1 MRMKSKNSKTTGN
14 IAELLYGQIRKY
26 PRRVA
31 LRIPLEWNDTA
42 VTRYESMTFGDMG
55 KRIAAY
61 RGGLTKAGFRAGDRV
76 IIMIPPCVELYC
88 IAMALLA
95 SGMVPVMADPGMGFG
110 NMLTAFDDS
119 KARAIISIAKFCRL
133 RYLVPRLWKYR
144 CYSVDGGGPG
154 IRPASLLLDEGAEE
168 AAVYPCGGD
177 YHGIIT
183 FTSGSTGRPKGAD
196 RTHGSLVS
204 QHRAIRKSWPDTP
217 RDIDMTCFPVVVLHN
232 LSCGMPSVLA
242 ATDYNSVASV
252 NPAVI
257 LSQIEEF
264 RPTRLSSAP
273 AFMGSVADYIIGQGR
288 PAASL
293 RSVAVGGA
301 PVPDTLCRKLRQ
313 AFPRADARVVYGST
327 EAEPISSVPVEEVLE
342 SEGSGFLVGKPYPF
356 TEVKIVSLPGDPG
369 SITDKTLGPYAVK
382 AGEIGEI
389 IVSGDHVLKGY
400 VENPEADR
408 ENKIPRD
415 SGVWHRTGDT
425 GYFDRRGRI
434 WLTGRSRDAVRHNGR
449 IIQPYLLERQADAV
463 AGVSRSAL
471 VGLDGRGPVLAVVLG
486 KTADPRAV
494 LNALHEKLMSAGFA
508 DITVR
513 TVPRIPVDRRH
524 NSKIDRIALAKEL
537 S

>member
-1 MRMKSKNSKTTGN
+1 MQNKNRKSTGN
-14 IAELLYGQIRKY
+14 IAELLYGQIKKY

-31 LRIPLEWNDTA
+31 LRIPLEWNDAA
-42 VTRYESMTFGDMG
+42 VTRYESITFGDMG
-55 KRIAAY
+55 RRIAAY
-61 RGGLTKAGFRAGDRV
+61 RGGLMKAGFRSGDRI
-76 IIMIPPCVELYC
+76 IIMIPPRVELYC
-88 IAMALLA
+88 IVMALLA

-110 NMLTAFDDS
+110 NMLTAFEDS

-154 IRPASLLLDEGAEE
+154 IRPVSLLLDDGAEE
-168 AAVYPCGGD
+168 ADIFPCAGD
-177 YHGIIT
+177 HHGIIT

-217 RDIDMTCFPVVVLHN
+217 RDTDMTCFPVVVLHN

-242 ATDYNSVASV
+242 ATDYSSVAAV

-257 LSQIEEF
+257 MSQIEEF
-264 RPTRLSSAP
+264 RPTRLSGAP
-273 AFMGSVADYIIGQGR
+273 AFMNAVADHIIALGK
-288 PAASL
+288 PSTSL

-301 PVPDTLCRKLRQ
+301 PVPDSLCRKLRQ

-327 EAEPISSVPVEEVLE
+327 EAEPISSVPVDEVLE
-342 SEGSGFLVGKPYPF
+342 SEGSGFLVGRPYPF
-356 TEVKIVSLPGDPG
+356 TEVRIVSLPRDPG
-369 SITDKTLGPYAVK
+369 SIGDTTLESYAVK
-382 AGEIGEI
+382 PREIGEVV
-389 IVSGDHVLKGY
+389 VSGDHVLRGY
-400 VENPEADR
+400 VDNPEADR

-415 SGVWHRTGDT
+415 GGGVWHRTGDT
-425 GYFDRRGRI
+425 GFFDRRGRI

-463 AGVSRSAL
+463 PGVSRS
-471 VGLDGRGPVLAVVLG
+471 GLAAIDGRGPVLAVVLE
-486 KTADPRAV
+486 KSADPRAV
-494 LNALHEKLMSAGFA
+494 LNTLHEKLISAGFA

-513 TVPRIPVDRRH
+513 TVSRIPVDRRH
-524 NSKIDRIALAKEL
+524 NSKIDRIALVKEL